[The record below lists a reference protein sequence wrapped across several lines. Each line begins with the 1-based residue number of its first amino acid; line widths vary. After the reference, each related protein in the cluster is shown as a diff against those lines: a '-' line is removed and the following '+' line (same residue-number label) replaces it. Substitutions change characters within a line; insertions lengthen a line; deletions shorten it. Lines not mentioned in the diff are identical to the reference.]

1 MFTTNLNI
9 ERCFSI
15 YQAHKILK
23 LFGLQYKDIIDKTK
37 EKMTKRIY
45 KESTNAFCYYVLTS
59 ILMFNFDKT
68 LKWFTNET
76 YDSIIF
82 NKTERQIMIFCYYL
96 KELSKSNE
104 LIEMFEEIQKND
116 IHHSN
121 MRMSIFE
128 LDI

>member
-1 MFTTNLNI
+1 MENTT
-9 ERCFSI
+9 
-15 YQAHKILK
+15 KK
-23 LFGLQYKDIIDKTK
+23 
-37 EKMTKRIY
+37 IY

-68 LKWFTNET
+68 LKWFTNEN

-82 NKTERQIMIFCYYL
+82 NKTEREIMIFCYYL
-96 KELSKSNE
+96 KQLSKSNE
-104 LIEMFEEIQKND
+104 LIEIFNEIRKND

>member
-1 MFTTNLNI
+1 
-9 ERCFSI
+9 
-15 YQAHKILK
+15 
-23 LFGLQYKDIIDKTK
+23 
-37 EKMTKRIY
+37 MTKRIY
-45 KESTNAFCYYVLTS
+45 KETTNTLYYVLTS

-68 LKWFTNET
+68 LKWFTNEN

-104 LIEMFEEIQKND
+104 LTEIFDEIQKND

-121 MRMSIFE
+121 MRMSVLNWIFN
-128 LDI
+128 